1 MLLNIGHSVHC
12 KGYTVY
18 TVYLS
23 EMGKNV
29 CYGIKKIIRFVT
41 VNVTKILNFNYS
53 MFSQNKFFRFNVA
66 VFD

>member
-29 CYGIKKIIRFVT
+29 CYGIKNNSFCDCECDNNT
-41 VNVTKILNFNYS
+41 QF
-53 MFSQNKFFRFNVA
+53 
-66 VFD
+66 